1 MAPNSAVPI
10 APPIERKKVTDAV
23 ATPMCLRSTL
33 FWTAVTTTCMVR
45 PRPAPKQNM
54 IKAMVQYGVSTA
66 SRENASS
73 APPTTRAPVI
83 GIHL

>member
-1 MAPNSAVPI
+1 MAPNRAVPI
-10 APPIERKKVTDAV
+10 APPIDRKNATEAV

-45 PRPAPKQNM
+45 PRPTPNANM
-54 IKAMVQYGVSTA
+54 FSAMFQYGVSTCRWEKENSA
-66 SRENASS
+66 S
-73 APPTTRAPVI
+73 PTMAAPVI